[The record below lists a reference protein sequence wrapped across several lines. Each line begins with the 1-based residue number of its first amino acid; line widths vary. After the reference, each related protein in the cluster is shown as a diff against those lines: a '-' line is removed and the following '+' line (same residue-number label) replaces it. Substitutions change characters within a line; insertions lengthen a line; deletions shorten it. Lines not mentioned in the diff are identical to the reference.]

1 LSQDHQ
7 PLSRSAAL
15 TLISPHMRF
24 SVVLPIYLN
33 RPHLPELYERL
44 TSTLSTAAKDYEIV
58 FVDDKG
64 SDDSLEWL
72 RACHN
77 RDDRVIVVEMSQN
90 VGQHRA
96 VLAGLLRSSG
106 ELVVVMD
113 ADLQDP
119 PEAIPRLA
127 AALGADEGVVFARRV
142 ARHQSRERHVT
153 GRLFKRFLRMVAG
166 SRVPRGTGMFF
177 VASRRV
183 VEAALALSED
193 ARYVPMLLDQTGASM
208 MAIDVEKEPRSD
220 NRSAYTAS
228 RRLALAFGA
237 IRQAIAWRMARR
249 RMRSNLP
256 VKNPS

>member
-1 LSQDHQ
+1 MT
-7 PLSRSAAL
+7 R
-15 TLISPHMRF
+15 I

-33 RPHLPELYERL
+33 RPHLPELYRRL
-44 TSTLSTAAKDYEIV
+44 TSTLSAGADRYELV
-58 FVDDKG
+58 FVDDTG
-64 SDDSLEWL
+64 PDDSFEWL
-72 RACHN
+72 RKCRDH
-77 RDDRVIVVEMSQN
+77 DDRVIIVEMPHN
-90 VGQHRA
+90 AGQHRA
-96 VLAGLLRSSG
+96 VLAGMRRTSG

-127 AALGADEGVVFARRV
+127 AALGTRDGVVFARRV

-183 VEAALALSED
+183 VEAAVALSED
-193 ARYVPMLLDQTGASM
+193 ARYVPMVLDQTGASM
-208 MAIDVEKEPRSD
+208 MAIDVEKELRPD

-228 RRLALAFGA
+228 RRLALGLGA
-237 IRQAIAWRMARR
+237 IGQAIRWRMARR
-249 RMRSNLP
+249 RMRANLP
-256 VKNPS
+256 VKHPS

>member
-1 LSQDHQ
+1 M
-7 PLSRSAAL
+7 R
-15 TLISPHMRF
+15 ISI
-24 SVVLPIYLN
+24 VLPIYLN
-33 RPHLPELYERL
+33 RPHLPELYRRL
-44 TSTLSTAAKDYEIV
+44 TSTLSANADRYEII

-64 SDDSLEWL
+64 SDDSLDWL
-72 RACHN
+72 RECRE
-77 RDDRVIVVEMSQN
+77 RDDRVIVVEMPQN

-96 VLAGLLRSSG
+96 VLAGMLRSSG

-119 PEAIPRLA
+119 PEAIPQLA
-127 AALGADEGVVFARRV
+127 AALGTDDAVVFAKRV
-142 ARHQSRERHVT
+142 ARHQSRGRHLT
-153 GRLFKRFLRMVAG
+153 GRLFKRLLRLVAG

-183 VEAALALSED
+183 VDAAVALSAD
-193 ARYVPMLLDQTGASM
+193 ARYVPMVLDHTGAAM
-208 MAIDVEKEPRSD
+208 TAIEVEKELRPD

-228 RRLALAFGA
+228 RRLALALGA
-237 IRQAIAWRMARR
+237 IRQAITWRMARR

>member
-1 LSQDHQ
+1 
-7 PLSRSAAL
+7 
-15 TLISPHMRF
+15 MRI

-33 RPHLPELYERL
+33 RPHLPELYRRL
-44 TSTLSTAAKDYEIV
+44 TSTLSSRGDRYEII

-64 SDDSLEWL
+64 PDDSLEWL
-72 RACHN
+72 RKCRAS
-77 RDDRVIVVEMSQN
+77 DDRVIVVEMPHN

-96 VLAGLLRSSG
+96 VLAGMLRSSG

-127 AALGADEGVVFARRV
+127 ASLGMGDGVVFARRV
-142 ARHQSRERHVT
+142 ARHQSHGRHVT

-177 VASRRV
+177 VASRSV
-183 VEAALALSED
+183 VEAAVALSGD
-193 ARYVPMLLDQTGASM
+193 ARYVPMVLDHTGAAM
-208 MAIDVEKEPRSD
+208 TAIEVEKEMRSD
-220 NRSAYTAS
+220 NRSAYTVS
-228 RRLALAFGA
+228 RRLALAVGA
-237 IRQAIAWRMARR
+237 IRQAIAWRVTRR
-249 RMRSNLP
+249 RMRSSLP

>member
-1 LSQDHQ
+1 
-7 PLSRSAAL
+7 
-15 TLISPHMRF
+15 MRI

-33 RPHLPELYERL
+33 RPHLPELHRRL
-44 TSTLSTAAKDYEIV
+44 TSTLSQSVDRYEII
-58 FVDDKG
+58 FVDDHG
-64 SDDSLEWL
+64 PDDSLQWL
-72 RACHN
+72 REC
-77 RDDRVIVVEMSQN
+77 RDRDTHVIVVEMPQN

-96 VLAGLLRSSG
+96 VLAGMLRSSG

-119 PEAIPRLA
+119 PEAIPQLA
-127 AALGADEGVVFARRV
+127 AALGPDEGVVFARRV
-142 ARHQSRERHVT
+142 ARHQSRGRHVT

-183 VEAALALSED
+183 VEAAIGLSGD
-193 ARYVPMLLDQTGASM
+193 ARYVPMVLDHTGAAM
-208 MAIDVEKEPRSD
+208 RAIEVEKELRPD

-228 RRLALAFGA
+228 RRLALALGA

-249 RMRSNLP
+249 RMRPNFP